1 MTWTYGNI
9 LCNSPES
16 ISAIR
21 SYLIPYTVWLR
32 NMSICQIWKLCHSD
46 VDGGRG
52 RGGRSF
58 QQMESTLTLG
68 AGQRARHSVRQDL
81 CVHLWICLLL
91 WVKLVWCHI
100 CTCIKVFP
108 AEDQSSHWFV
118 TSFNPR
124 PSKANKES
132 VFRIRSPHKSLPWHA
147 PWWSGKRRWTESALF
162 KVCQEQ
168 EEAHLW
174 VR

>member
-1 MTWTYGNI
+1 MVTSCVTAHRVHFCNQILLNSIHCMT
-9 LCNSPES
+9 SKHEH
-16 ISAIR
+16 
-21 SYLIPYTVWLR
+21 
-32 NMSICQIWKLCHSD
+32 MSNLKTLPQWRGW
-46 VDGGRG
+46 GGRG

-147 PWWSGKRRWTESALF
+147 PWWSGKRRCAESALF

-174 VR
+174 VH